1 MMRIIKKLGIFI
13 ILIIAG
19 IGLLVGIML
28 LLEKLVIPRD
38 YYFYQYNPVSEKAM
52 IYLILIPAVTVFGV
66 LLGKL
71 RRKRDAA
78 LEDMYDLYFFWKHL
92 PRGKFVLIV
101 LWIISLYCC
110 FSSVTVVTK
119 DKIICRS
126 PFHPS
131 GITHDYEDI
140 TQIYTAFGQKNLAF
154 SEYKKKGNFYY
165 QIELDGKKIVFDVPS
180 VNENIKRYTDDTYL
194 ELEEFDQKL
203 VALGI
208 PKQADETG
216 WEDCDLDSQYVNR
229 FRRIIALH

>member
-52 IYLILIPAVTVFGV
+52 IYLILIPAVTVFGI

-126 PFHPS
+126 PLHPS
-131 GITHDYEDI
+131 GITYDYKDV
-140 TQIYTAFGQKNLAF
+140 TQIRAAFGQKRLAF

-165 QIELDGKKIVFDVPS
+165 QIELDEKKIIFHVPS

-208 PKQADETG
+208 PKKADETG
-216 WEDCDLDSQYVNR
+216 WEDCDLDAQYVNR